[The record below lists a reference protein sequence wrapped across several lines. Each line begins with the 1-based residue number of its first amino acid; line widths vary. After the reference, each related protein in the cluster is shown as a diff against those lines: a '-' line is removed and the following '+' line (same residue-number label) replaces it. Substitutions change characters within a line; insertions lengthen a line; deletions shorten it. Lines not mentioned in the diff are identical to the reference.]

1 MTQTV
6 HKAVFPAAGF
16 CTHFLPV
23 TKAMPKELPPV
34 VDKPLFQY
42 VAKEAITRDLCITP
56 VFMNIHNFTQ

>member
-16 CTHFLPV
+16 GIRFLPV

-34 VDKPLFQY
+34 VDKRCSNMWQKKLLLQAVIRWF
-42 VAKEAITRDLCITP
+42 L
-56 VFMNIHNFTQ
+56 